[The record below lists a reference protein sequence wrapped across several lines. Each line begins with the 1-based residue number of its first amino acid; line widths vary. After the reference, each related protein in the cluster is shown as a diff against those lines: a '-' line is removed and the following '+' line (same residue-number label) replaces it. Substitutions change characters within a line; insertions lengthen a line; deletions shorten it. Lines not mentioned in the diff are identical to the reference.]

1 MTEQLVIAKFGI
13 SFPKINHLYIVN
25 SKITT
30 FSNRI
35 YAFTV
40 LIIKTF
46 ITRKFAEA
54 ANARSVDCTEEKRLQ
69 SLFEDVQ
76 RDVR

>member
-1 MTEQLVIAKFGI
+1 MPET
-13 SFPKINHLYIVN
+13 KINAPSN
-25 SKITT
+25 SKSIYRPTSSSS
-30 FSNRI
+30 FLACNSNDCVI
-35 YAFTV
+35 III
-40 LIIKTF
+40 IIKTF

-54 ANARSVDCTEEKRLQ
+54 ANARSVDNTEEKRLQ